1 MQPALEFK
9 GIVKVYPNGLTA
21 NKGVSFAVMNRTIHA
36 VVGENGAGKTTLMKV
51 LFGMESS
58 QEGEI
63 LYQGRPLRVRSP
75 LEAIH
80 QGIGMVHQHFMLAP
94 DLTVVENLVLG
105 IEPKTAGLF
114 LDLAAARREIARV
127 SELYGLSVPI
137 DEKTRNLPV
146 GVRQRVEILKA
157 LYRKVDLLILDEPTA
172 VLTPQETDAL
182 FATLRSL
189 KENGKTVI
197 FISHKL
203 KEVLAI
209 ADTVTVMRDGRV
221 VETVKNENLSE
232 QGLARLMVGRDV
244 SFSRIP
250 SKGTPGATILEAR
263 DVTYL
268 DRENIT
274 VLNRVSFQVRE
285 GEILGLAGVDGN
297 GQSELVEIINGLL
310 EPAAGVIL
318 IRGVDVTGDSPRTI
332 RARRLAHIPQ
342 DRMRNGVAAPA
353 SVSENLIADR
363 YFRREFSGVFG
374 RLRAKHIEE
383 HSSGLVRDFAIKT
396 PDTRTRVVSLSGGNI
411 QKVVVAREL
420 SAEPEIVVAAHPTR
434 GIDVGSEE
442 MIHAILA
449 KSRDRGQG
457 VLLVSADLDEILK
470 LADRIIVIYN
480 GEIVGR
486 FDSDVAALTAAD
498 IGPYMLGVR
507 RDAH

>member
-1 MQPALEFK
+1 MP
-9 GIVKVYPNGLTA
+9 
-21 NKGVSFAVMNRTIHA
+21 
-36 VVGENGAGKTTLMKV
+36 VG
-51 LFGMESS
+51 
-58 QEGEI
+58 GEP
-63 LYQGRPLRVRSP
+63 RPGHRA
-75 LEAIH
+75 ED
-80 QGIGMVHQHFMLAP
+80 G
-94 DLTVVENLVLG
+94 
-105 IEPKTAGLF
+105 GLF

-250 SKGTPGATILEAR
+250 SKGTPGAAILEAR
-263 DVTYL
+263 DITYL
-268 DRENIT
+268 DKENIT

-310 EPAAGVIL
+310 EPTAGDIL

-332 RARRLAHIPQ
+332 RARKLAHIPQ
-342 DRMRNGVAAPA
+342 DRMRNGVAAP
-353 SVSENLIADR
+353 
-363 YFRREFSGVFG
+363 
-374 RLRAKHIEE
+374 
-383 HSSGLVRDFAIKT
+383 
-396 PDTRTRVVSLSGGNI
+396 
-411 QKVVVAREL
+411 
-420 SAEPEIVVAAHPTR
+420 
-434 GIDVGSEE
+434 GI
-442 MIHAILA
+442 
-449 KSRDRGQG
+449 RQ
-457 VLLVSADLDEILK
+457 
-470 LADRIIVIYN
+470 
-480 GEIVGR
+480 
-486 FDSDVAALTAAD
+486 
-498 IGPYMLGVR
+498 
-507 RDAH
+507 